1 MDALVFADRTG
12 NELLPL
18 TKNIPVSL
26 LPVRG
31 KPLIEHTLDDLAAA
45 SVTSAML
52 VVGDDS
58 RTLKASLG
66 DGDRW
71 NMRIQYVES
80 SPGESP
86 TRFAKR
92 LAGRLPDKFLALRG
106 DVYRSPSIPAFRKA
120 ANEILASQVIG
131 EINGRSAQLC
141 LCRNKDTELDSLA
154 WRAQQGHPGVV
165 ENWRSV
171 DLGPGGFS
179 QLTDIT
185 DFYLTNL
192 DELDV
197 KVAALNRAAGSDER
211 RYHAEENASIEEASI
226 IDGPVL
232 LGAHSSVNPR
242 STLFGPVV
250 IGENAYI
257 DCDVFLHAC
266 VVLPGTRVPAGMR
279 LRNAVVTSEMAFR
292 MDGSL
297 LHRFG
302 DA

>member
-1 MDALVFADRTG
+1 MDALIFADRPG

-31 KPLIEHTLDDLAAA
+31 KPLIEHTLDDLEAA

-52 VVGDDS
+52 VLGDNS
-58 RTLKASLG
+58 RTVKARLG

-92 LAGRLPDKFLALRG
+92 LAARLPEKFLALRG

-120 ANEILASQVIG
+120 ANDILASQVVG
-131 EINGRSAQLC
+131 EINGRSAHLC
-141 LCRNKDTELDSLA
+141 LCRNKDTELDTLA
-154 WRAQQGHPGVV
+154 WRARQAHPSVV
-165 ENWRSV
+165 SNWRSV
-171 DLGPGGFS
+171 DLGTGGFS
-179 QLTDIT
+179 PLTDIT
-185 DFYLTNL
+185 DFYLTNVDDL
-192 DELDV
+192 DI
-197 KVAALNRAAGSDER
+197 KVIALNRAADSDER
-211 RYHAEENASIEEASI
+211 RFYAEESASIDGQSI
-226 IDGPVL
+226 EDGPVL
-232 LGAHSSVNPR
+232 LGARSTVKPD

-250 IGENAYI
+250 IGEDAFI
-257 DCDVFLHAC
+257 ESGVFLHAC
-266 VVLPGTRVPAGMR
+266 VVLPGTRIPAGMR
-279 LRNAVVTSEMAFR
+279 LRNAVVTNEMAFR
-292 MDGSL
+292 MDGTL

-302 DA
+302 DE